1 MGSIDL
7 QLLESNLA
15 EVYIRSGV
23 STSKVG
29 LVPNRRSRAHD
40 HRYTSCMRMR
50 LTTSISQDAPCPD
63 EAWLDL
69 DRAAVVE
76 VTSED
81 KDYPVEAALV
91 SGEMRGWRAADSGA
105 QTIRLIFD
113 EPQRL
118 IRIALVFEESETE
131 RTQEF
136 VLRWSPDG
144 GLSFREIV
152 RQQWNFSPPRTVREM
167 EDYRVGLSGVTVLE
181 LVIVPSISR
190 EAARASLKSLRLS

>member
-1 MGSIDL
+1 
-7 QLLESNLA
+7 
-15 EVYIRSGV
+15 
-23 STSKVG
+23 
-29 LVPNRRSRAHD
+29 
-40 HRYTSCMRMR
+40 MRKR
-50 LTTSISQDAPCPD
+50 LITPISQDAPHLD
-63 EAWLDL
+63 EGWLDL

-91 SGEMRGWRAADSGA
+91 SREMWGWRAGSPGT

-113 EPQRL
+113 KPQRL
-118 IRIALVFEESETE
+118 IRIALVFEETETE

-136 VLRWSPDG
+136 VLRWSPDS

-152 RQQWNFSPPRTVREM
+152 RQQWNFSPPKTVREI
-167 EDYRVGLSGVTVLE
+167 EDYRIDLSGVTVLE

-190 EAARASLKSLRLS
+190 GAARASLKSLRLS